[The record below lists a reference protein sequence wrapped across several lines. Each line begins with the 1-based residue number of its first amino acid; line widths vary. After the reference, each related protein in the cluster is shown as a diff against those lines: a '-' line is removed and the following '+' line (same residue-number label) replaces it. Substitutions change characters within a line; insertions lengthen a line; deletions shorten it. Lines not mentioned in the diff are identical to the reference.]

1 MNYPH
6 YKHWPQQNNLLSA
19 IAIYPSDRQ
28 CFFSQFEQWATEMG
42 LPLYLWNAGYTELQQ
57 IKHGKI
63 IPTPNIP
70 ETDILS
76 TICNLNCDGIFL
88 VEGIVQE
95 IDSQRDL
102 QLRNTYDALTQGNS
116 KTFIVLFDEV
126 LDIPMSL
133 YPLIPQFEKPF
144 PSPRELENLVTQFC
158 QQNQNNP
165 IFLNSGLDLLPLLQA
180 CTGLPEGEITII
192 LNRLVGEVNTF
203 DELADNILEY
213 AKQKLAGKGVKIL
226 PPPDVTRAAG
236 LDLLDQDIDKI
247 ASLFDPRASSW
258 KLRNP
263 NGGLLWGL
271 PGTGKSLVAKMIA
284 QRIHAKMISV
294 DFNQLVSS
302 TVSESLQNLK
312 HVLNLAD
319 NSGNVV
325 LFFDEFE
332 KNFVG
337 WESGGNSGAMAKM
350 TGELLSWLQDHTTP
364 VFLLATINRLNL
376 LPAELVR
383 RFKYVWFLG
392 NPHNGAMY
400 EIFSIHI
407 SKYCPNFKFTD
418 SEWLTLLDEYRGCS
432 PDEIGKA
439 VERTLETNFYQIVSH
454 SLAQGQPFNPRKFLP
469 QITLEDLLTERQK
482 FTPASANQAISDQ
495 LYAIK
500 QDADF
505 ARPTSGQDTSR
516 FARISR
522 GMFEQSHSHK
532 GNESITRINR
542 KPSEYEVI

>member
-1 MNYPH
+1 MNHQH
-6 YKHWPQQNNLLSA
+6 YNHWPQLGSQLSA
-19 IAIYPSDRQ
+19 IAVSPSDRQ
-28 CFFSQFEQWATEMG
+28 CFFYQFEQWARVMK
-42 LPLYLWNAGYTELQQ
+42 LPLYLWNAGYTQLQQ
-57 IKHGKI
+57 IEDQKI
-63 IPTPNIP
+63 IPTSQTI

-76 TICNLNCDGIFL
+76 TICKLNSDGIFL
-88 VEGIVQE
+88 VEGIVQA
-95 IDSQRDL
+95 INPQRDL
-102 QLRNTYDALTQGNS
+102 QLRNAYDSLRQGTS

-133 YPLIPQFEKPF
+133 YALIPQFEKPF
-144 PSPRELENLVTQFC
+144 PSPVELEELVKQCC
-158 QQNQNNP
+158 QSHPDFINVDP
-165 IFLNSGLDLLPLLQA
+165 LPLLQA
-180 CTGLPEGEITII
+180 CTGLPEGEISII
-192 LNRLVGEVNTF
+192 LNRLVGEVNTLE
-203 DELADNILEY
+203 ELADAVLEY
-213 AKQKLAGKGVKIL
+213 AKQKLAGKGVRIL
-226 PPPDVTRAAG
+226 PSPDVPKAAG

-284 QRIHAKMISV
+284 QRIHAKMITV
-294 DFNQLVSS
+294 DFNQLVGS
-302 TVSESLQNLK
+302 TISESLQNLK

-325 LFFDEFE
+325 LLFDEFE

-337 WESGGNSGAMAKM
+337 WESGGSGGAMAKM

-400 EIFSIHI
+400 EIFKIHL
-407 SKYCPNFKFTD
+407 SKYCPNLRFSD
-418 SEWLTLLDEYRGCS
+418 SQWRTLLDEYRGCS

-439 VERTLETNFYQIVSH
+439 VERTLETNFYQAVSNAK
-454 SLAQGQPFNPRKFLP
+454 AQGQPFNPRKFLP
-469 QITLEDLLTERQK
+469 QISLEDLLAERQN

-505 ARPTSGQDTSR
+505 ARPTSGPDTSR
-516 FARISR
+516 YARINR
-522 GMFEQSHSHK
+522 RMFEKSDPHQQVEGVTK
-532 GNESITRINR
+532 LNR
-542 KPSEYEVI
+542 KPSKFEVI